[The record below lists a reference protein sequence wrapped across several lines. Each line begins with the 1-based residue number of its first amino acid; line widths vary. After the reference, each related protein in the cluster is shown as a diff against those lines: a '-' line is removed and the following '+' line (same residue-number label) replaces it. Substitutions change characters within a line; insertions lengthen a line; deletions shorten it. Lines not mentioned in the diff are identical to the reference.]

1 MFWWSVAPTYGKIRD
16 GLDTNM
22 KSPFW
27 FLPTGNGWGTANL
40 LVLVGK
46 SPDSNHPK
54 IPLVLRPLCSKSSG
68 FKVAQSP

>member
-1 MFWWSVAPTYGKIRD
+1 MFWWSVAPIYGKIGD

-27 FLPTGNGWGTANL
+27 FFPTVNGWETANL

-46 SPDSNHPK
+46 SPDPNTSLLYGVAVHF
-54 IPLVLRPLCSKSSG
+54 LSSMG
-68 FKVAQSP
+68 L